1 MHKEDKLIIVELDPN
16 ISTFIKHGFNNR
28 VRWPLLNIGVV
39 LINKT
44 TSVNEEWLRSIEHM
58 PTRKILYKYT
68 SKILRNEVSFCAYL
82 NKKQTPDKKY
92 ITLYDFDFY
101 IIHKDN
107 TFEMIDKPNELKET
121 LLHTYQDYRLKNL
134 QDIEL
139 IAFSSGINI
148 NDEIKHQLSTI
159 LDIENFNREY
169 DNIKPILKTTFESI
183 VPCIVTAPL
192 GILTIRIETY
202 SWIDNK
208 NHIKEILQFLEG
220 YLVSDIHS
228 HKLETSDINDN
239 NAVSVYNPS
248 SGLIFVNDLVT
259 MCIINFFG
267 CDSRLNTYHIFDI
280 NNIDTS
286 KFLNAISDAF
296 KKIMENI

>member
-1 MHKEDKLIIVELDPN
+1 MHKEDKIIIVDLDPN

-28 VRWPLLNIGVV
+28 VKWPLLNIGVV
-39 LINKT
+39 LVNNT
-44 TSVNEEWLRSIEHM
+44 TSVNEEWLTSIEFM
-58 PTRKILYKYT
+58 PTRKILHKYT
-68 SKILRNEVSFCAYL
+68 SKILRNELSFFAYL

-92 ITLYDFDFY
+92 ITLHDFDFY

-107 TFEMIDKPNELKET
+107 TFEIINKPVELKET

-134 QDIEL
+134 QNIEL
-139 IAFSSGINI
+139 IAFSSGTII
-148 NDEIKHQLSTI
+148 NDELKHQLSNI

-169 DNIKPILKTTFESI
+169 DNIKPILKTTFEGT

-192 GILTIRIETY
+192 GKLTIRIETY

-208 NHIKEILQFLEG
+208 NHITEILQFLEG
-220 YLVSDIHS
+220 YLVADIHS

-239 NAVSVYNPS
+239 ITVSVYNPS

-267 CDSRLNTYHIFDI
+267 CDSRLNTFHRFDI
-280 NNIDTS
+280 NNIDMS
-286 KFLNAISDAF
+286 KFLNALSDAF
-296 KKIMENI
+296 KKIMANI